1 MNLASRFPEDLVT
14 PDLGPKMYNAHASSD
29 ALDGQGTTKL
39 HLDITDAVNI
49 MTFAVENEVTRERGG
64 AAVWDIFPAE
74 ATDTIRKFLRT
85 TAKKTVDDPVL
96 RQTFYISTPQL
107 QQLRNKY
114 GITAWRIYQNPG
126 DAVFIPAGCAHQVC
140 NLTSCIKVACDFVSP
155 HCISRCTDLIAGNRG
170 LAGAMGGKREDVL
183 QLKTMMLCAWE
194 EMSAWKSVRSEEVIQ
209 PQRPEGVSPSDFGSR
224 I

>member
-1 MNLASRFPEDLVT
+1 MNLAARFPEDLVI

-49 MTFAVENEVTRERGG
+49 MTFATDNEVMTERGG
-64 AAVWDIFPAE
+64 AAVWDIFPADV
-74 ATDTIRKFLRT
+74 TDTLRMFLRT
-85 TAKKTVDDPVL
+85 ASSEKVDDPVL

-107 QQLRNKY
+107 QQLREEY
-114 GITAWRIYQNPG
+114 GVVPWRIYQNPG

-155 HCISRCTDLIAGNRG
+155 HCIRRCKDLIDGNRG
-170 LAGAMGGKREDVL
+170 LAGRKGGKKEDVL
-183 QLKTMMLCAWE
+183 QLKTMMMCAWE
-194 EMSAWKSVRSEEVIQ
+194 EMSRVKTNDCNDVNQDKLSEV
-209 PQRPEGVSPSDFGSR
+209 
-224 I
+224 